1 MFLAI
6 ALMLMSA
13 NLARLAIL
21 ARRIR
26 HDDDD
31 DTKGGV
37 AFHSYR
43 STHLE

>member
-1 MFLAI
+1 MLLAI
-6 ALMLMSA
+6 ALVLMSA
-13 NLARLAIL
+13 NLAGLAIL

-26 HDDDD
+26 HDDD

-43 STHLE
+43 STP